1 MFRQIRVSFALVL
14 VIGAVSVFHPVVAAE
29 TAGAAPQPAPVTQTP
44 ATETTPT
51 TPKPPASG
59 KAATTTETSESSAA
73 KQAAPAAK
81 PAQTPKPA
89 STTPAKPAK
98 PKVKRVSR
106 TEAEVS
112 AYTSETTDQLYG
124 RINLT
129 RVFDKTQWWIKS
141 GYAVAQTRTY
151 TKNKVNETD
160 VNTFTVDAQYRQD
173 RGRDYRF
180 VSAVGSIRNR
190 TPYSAAYGDKT
201 GYYMLTAGV
210 GKTLMPGL
218 EGELA
223 MAKITRYENDE
234 DHRITPVYTLR
245 LKTGL
250 NSAMLLDGDTHFV
263 QPFSEDP
270 LVDSRINLTYKF
282 TPSVSMRLTYV
293 ANNMLS
299 PVLSKTG
306 WDKSFRVS
314 LVFSST
320 KS

>member
-1 MFRQIRVSFALVL
+1 LFRQIRVSFALVWL
-14 VIGAVSVFHPVVAAE
+14 MGAVTAYHPLAAAE
-29 TAGAAPQPAPVTQTP
+29 PTGAETRQPITN
-44 ATETTPT
+44 ATSA
-51 TPKPPASG
+51 TPKPLASG
-59 KAATTTETSESSAA
+59 NTSAATAAPKEPETAN
-73 KQAAPAAK
+73 QAAPAAK
-81 PAQTPKPA
+81 PEQTPKPSA
-89 STTPAKPAK
+89 AGVVKPVK

-129 RVFDKTQWWIKS
+129 RVFDKTQWWIKG
-141 GYAVAQTRTY
+141 GYSVAQTRTY
-151 TKNKVNETD
+151 NKNNVNETD
-160 VNTFTVDAQYRQD
+160 VDTFTFDAQYRQD
-173 RGRDYRF
+173 RGREYRF
-180 VSAVGSIRNR
+180 VSAVGNIRNR
-190 TPYSAAYGDKT
+190 TPYSASYGEKT

-223 MAKITRYENDE
+223 MAKITRYEENE

-245 LKTGL
+245 LKTDI
-250 NSAMLLDGDTHFV
+250 NSSMLLDGDTHFV
-263 QPFSEDP
+263 QPFSDDQ
-270 LVDSRINLTYKF
+270 LVDSRISLTYRF